1 MLGTKLGSSPRA
13 GLALNCQASFPA
25 LVVGWLV
32 GYSMQT
38 YTLVAHVG
46 QELTTYSNFL
56 ASACWVLYFFLGI
69 LEHSTEPSE
78 QPPSS
83 FSGLLPPL
91 VPSGRVECQSTSWK
105 WEEDTED
112 PGLPSCST
120 LTSSGAPRLPCK
132 QDDPLWDHEGITHAG
147 SVLRKGQ
154 V

>member
-1 MLGTKLGSSPRA
+1 MLAKNSLPTVISLLQP
-13 GLALNCQASFPA
+13 
-25 LVVGWLV
+25 VGC
-32 GYSMQT
+32 
-38 YTLVAHVG
+38 
-46 QELTTYSNFL
+46 FIF
-56 ASACWVLYFFLGI
+56 FFLGI

-105 WEEDTED
+105 WEGDSEDS
-112 PGLPSCST
+112 GLPFCST